1 MGRSRMR
8 GGDRE
13 RERREGVVRKEKR
26 REERKVPINN
36 KKIRRVTCTCQL
48 SQIFKLKFIS
58 NSTCTTYFHWFC
70 NVLYVFTF
78 LLESESRVL

>member
-1 MGRSRMR
+1 M
-8 GGDRE
+8 
-13 RERREGVVRKEKR
+13 RKEKR
-26 REERKVPINN
+26 REERKVLINN

-58 NSTCTTYFHWFC
+58 NSTCTTYMYFHC
-70 NVLYVFTF
+70 YYNVLYVLTF